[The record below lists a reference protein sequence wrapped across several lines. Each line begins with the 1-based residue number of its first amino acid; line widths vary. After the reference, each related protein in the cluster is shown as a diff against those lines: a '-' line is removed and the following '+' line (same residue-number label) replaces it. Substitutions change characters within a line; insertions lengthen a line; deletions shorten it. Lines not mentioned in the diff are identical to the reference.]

1 MPCGGES
8 EANGSERPSMGSSFV
23 SGLLAACVVASLERE
38 AEVLGVRLAGEG
50 RRTMRVSGLA
60 RAWTRS

>member
-1 MPCGGES
+1 
-8 EANGSERPSMGSSFV
+8 MGSSFV